1 MKQKL
6 KYKLLIIILITIISI
21 LHYMSD
27 TVNSPL
33 HQFYRLL
40 YFIPIIIAAFNFGF
54 KGSIVITLLVSL
66 IYSPQ
71 RLLFIG
77 FKFEAITELLD
88 ILLFFA
94 VGAISGILIEKRNL
108 AFLEVDSQLKKY
120 MILENY
126 TNSIIQSIKSG
137 VVAINNDFFI
147 TSINNSAKEILNM
160 PGDVIGQNFFD
171 LNIWDEVIKKQMIN
185 AVENERFV
193 KDIEI
198 ELSNNDKN
206 IVIKVDVYPLS
217 LENRNKGLVLIID
230 DITEIK
236 KIKHQ
241 MQRNDKLASV
251 GQLATGIAHEI
262 RNPLA
267 IIKMIEQTMVSE
279 LKDNKEVVKELE
291 IIDEEI
297 ERANKVIKSLMEFG
311 KPSKNERN
319 LYSLNQVIE
328 DVLIIVNKYT
338 DQHNVEVNLLTSDI
352 PIIELDKEQLKQAF
366 VNLMFNAVDAMPNG
380 GIVNISTEIYED
392 KWIRII
398 FEDTGQGISE
408 ESIEKIFDPF
418 YTTKD
423 EGTGL
428 GLPIVH
434 RIIEDHGGI
443 INVYSKIGEGTR
455 FEILFPRNL
464 EGGI

>member
-1 MKQKL
+1 MKHKL
-6 KYKLLIIILITIISI
+6 KYKLLIIILIIIISI

-33 HQFYRLL
+33 HQFYRML
-40 YFIPIIIAAFNFGF
+40 YFIPIIIGAFNFGF
-54 KGSIVITLLVSL
+54 RGAIVIALLVSF

-77 FKFEAITELLD
+77 FKFEAINELLD

-94 VGAISGILIEKRNL
+94 VGAITGILIEKRNL

-137 VVAINNDFFI
+137 VVAVNNDFFI
-147 TSINNSAKEILNM
+147 TSINNSAKEILDIPN
-160 PGDVIGQNFFD
+160 DVIGQNFFD
-171 LNIWDEVIKKQMIN
+171 VIVLDKDMKKQMMSAAESERTIKD
-185 AVENERFV
+185 VE
-193 KDIEI
+193 IEI
-198 ELSNNDKN
+198 FNDFKN
-206 IVIKVDVYPLS
+206 IIVKVDVYPLS
-217 LENRNKGLVLIID
+217 LENKNKGLVMIID

-267 IIKMIEQTMVSE
+267 IIKMIEQTMISE
-279 LKDNKEVVKELE
+279 LKENEEVVTELE

-297 ERANKVIKSLMEFG
+297 ERANKVIKALMEFG

-319 LYSLNQVIE
+319 LYSLNRIME
-328 DVLIIVNKYT
+328 DVLIIVNKYAH
-338 DQHNVEVNLLTSDI
+338 QHNVTVNLLTSDI
-352 PIIELDKEQLKQAF
+352 PITEVDKEQLKQAF
-366 VNLMFNAVDAMPNG
+366 VNLMFNSVEAMPNG
-380 GIVNISTEIYED
+380 GNINISTEAYED

-408 ESIEKIFDPF
+408 ENIEKIFDPF

-434 RIIEDHGGI
+434 RIIEEHGGI
-443 INVYSKIGEGTR
+443 INVYSKIGEGSR